1 LHLAPQVALDYSAI
15 VLQLRQNRWG
25 APSPTPDNGSST
37 TASEDPPGP
46 LSLLSA
52 LTEQSRFVNM
62 LEEEEDWLPV
72 TLEFFLQASAIGR
85 VGGLAP

>member
-1 LHLAPQVALDYSAI
+1 MALDYSAI
-15 VLQLRQNRWG
+15 LLQLRQNRWG
-25 APSPTPDNGSST
+25 APPPTPDDGSST

-46 LSLLSA
+46 LTSLLSA

-62 LEEEEDWLPV
+62 LEEDEDWLPV
-72 TLEFFLQASAIGR
+72 TLEFFLQVRAIGR